1 MTIMRKWFKSENI
14 IKKNAKKKKKK
25 DIVRLKT
32 GK

>member
-1 MTIMRKWFKSENI
+1 MMMMEKWFKTENI
-14 IKKNAKKKKKK
+14 IKKNAMFSQKK

>member
-1 MTIMRKWFKSENI
+1 MTILEKWFKNENI
-14 IKKNAKKKKKK
+14 IKKNVMFSQKK